1 MFTVLTLEIFFN
13 NGREKKNIAYMH
25 LQIVTE
31 ITSSTGGVSF
41 KPKWNPQTSVT
52 AYTSDIKLL
61 KKITP

>member
-1 MFTVLTLEIFFN
+1 
-13 NGREKKNIAYMH
+13 MH